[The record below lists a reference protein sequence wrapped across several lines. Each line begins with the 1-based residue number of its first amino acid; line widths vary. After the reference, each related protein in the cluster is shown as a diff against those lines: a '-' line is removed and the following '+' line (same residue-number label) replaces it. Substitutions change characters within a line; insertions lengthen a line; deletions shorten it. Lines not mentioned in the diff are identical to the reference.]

1 MRHPRRNRGAA
12 ADIMGAW
19 VLQVILVTEEDSLV
33 EVEETEEGEEEGV
46 VGVMA
51 AAAAE
56 GVVEV
61 EVVGA
66 EG

>member
-1 MRHPRRNRGAA
+1 VRHPRRNRGAA

-51 AAAAE
+51 AAAA
-56 GVVEV
+56 VEV